1 MKVNFDFYKEEQDLK
16 QISEE
21 YNEVLEKVLNCKDGD
36 FSNTLETRAKTKNI
50 LALSEIRE
58 NILNWYSFKENA
70 TILEMNANYGE
81 ITGMLCKKASR
92 VVSIEQS
99 KKYAK
104 IIEKRHQNKENLE
117 LIVGNYNNINLEEK
131 FDYIIILGKP
141 ENLKNELEYAEKH
154 LKDEGT
160 ILFAVNNKFGVKAW
174 ITTKEELKFT
184 NNEKTAITQEQ
195 IEKILEG
202 WNYKYYYPL
211 PDYKIPN
218 IIYTESTLPSLADIY
233 RDITYK
239 DENVNFKE
247 VEAFTQIIKNNPL
260 DFKKFANSFL
270 IEISKNEIKNKD
282 IRFVAFSNM
291 RKDIYRIKTI
301 VRKEQVE
308 KTEVNYKSI
317 EHIQNIKRNIE
328 MLNQI
333 GIKTL
338 DSYQNGKII
347 SKYTEAQ
354 TLEDELVQIIKEQG
368 KDAFLQKIRDYKDF
382 LKNKLE
388 LLEHMPK
395 NNIFTKYKIEITQEQ
410 ANKLTFVKHGL
421 WDLIFQNCFILEG
434 EYYFYDQEWYEENVP
449 LEYIIYRAI
458 LYFHESKIYI
468 SDTEAFENLGILEL
482 VSIFKKLDDKI
493 QERIR
498 KPLMWNIHT
507 KEELQRNKYT
517 KAKQELIQKD
527 AEIQVLISEL
537 KNLKHEHEILKN
549 ENMQVI
555 TALNTMENSLSWR
568 ITKPLRKIKG
578 H

>member
-16 QISEE
+16 QITEE
-21 YNEVLEKVLNCKDGD
+21 YNEVLEKVLNCQNGD
-36 FSNTLETRAKTKNI
+36 FSNTLEAKAKTKNI

-81 ITGMLCKKASR
+81 ITGMLCQRALK

-99 KKYAK
+99 KKYAQ
-104 IIEKRHQNKENLE
+104 IIQKRHENKDNLE
-117 LIVGNYNNINLEEK
+117 LIVGNYNNINLDEK
-131 FDYIIILGKP
+131 FDYIIILGKT
-141 ENLKNELEYAEKH
+141 ENLKNDIEYAEKH

-160 ILFAVNNKFGVKAW
+160 ILFATNNKFGVKAW
-174 ITTKEELKFT
+174 ITTKEEFKFT
-184 NNEKTAITQEQ
+184 NNEKTAVTKEQ
-195 IEKILEG
+195 MEKILEG
-202 WNYKYYYPL
+202 WNYKFYYPL
-211 PDYKIPN
+211 PDYKMPN
-218 IIYTESTLPSLADIY
+218 IIYTENNLPSIADIY

-247 VEAFTQIIKNNPL
+247 VDAYTQIIKNNPL

-270 IEISKNEIKNKD
+270 IEISKNEIKNND
-282 IRFVAFSNM
+282 IRFVSFSNM
-291 RKDIYRIKTI
+291 RKDKYRIKTI

-308 KTEVNYKSI
+308 KTEVNYKSLA
-317 EHIQNIKRNIE
+317 HIQNIKHNIE
-328 MLNQI
+328 ILNEI

-338 DSYQNGKII
+338 DSYQDGKII
-347 SKYTEAQ
+347 SKYTEAG

-368 KDAFLQKIRDYKDF
+368 KDGFLQKIREYKEF
-382 LKNKLE
+382 LKNKLG
-388 LLEHMPK
+388 LLEQVPE

-458 LYFHESKIYI
+458 LYFHESKRYI
-468 SDTEAFENLGILEL
+468 SDSEVFENLDISEFA
-482 VSIFKKLDDKI
+482 SIFKKIDDKI
-493 QERIR
+493 QEKIR

-517 KAKQELIQKD
+517 RAKQELKQKD
-527 AEIQVLISEL
+527 AEIEILINEL
-537 KNLKHEHEILKN
+537 KNLRQEHEKLKN
-549 ENMQVI
+549 QNMQAI
-555 TALNTMENSLSWR
+555 TVLNTMEHSLSWR
-568 ITKPLRKIKG
+568 ITKPLRKLKG